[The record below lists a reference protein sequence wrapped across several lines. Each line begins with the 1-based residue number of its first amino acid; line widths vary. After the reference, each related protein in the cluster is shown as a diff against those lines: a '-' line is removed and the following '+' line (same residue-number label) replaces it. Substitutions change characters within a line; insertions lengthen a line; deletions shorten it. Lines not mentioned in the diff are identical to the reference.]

1 MSPVASPDQKKSP
14 IIDIVVAVVTSVT
27 MLALVAGISPV
38 LELEEARLDA
48 KRASGRVLKY
58 H

>member
-1 MSPVASPDQKKSP
+1 M
-14 IIDIVVAVVTSVT
+14 VAVVTSVT